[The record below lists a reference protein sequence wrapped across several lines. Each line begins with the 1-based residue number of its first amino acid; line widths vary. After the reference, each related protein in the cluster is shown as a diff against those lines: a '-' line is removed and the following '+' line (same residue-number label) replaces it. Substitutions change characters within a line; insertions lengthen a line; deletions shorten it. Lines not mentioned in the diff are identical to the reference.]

1 MLLLTIDIRLNESW
15 SRAAMG
21 CAGLGDEL
29 DRVYNEPPAT
39 ISRNDIE
46 WQSVSSSWVFIGII
60 KDITW
65 SKQSPY

>member
-1 MLLLTIDIRLNESW
+1 
-15 SRAAMG
+15 MG
-21 CAGLGDEL
+21 CAGLGDEGS
-29 DRVYNEPPAT
+29 RVYNEPPAT